1 MEILSIQILHF
12 MFCFLLIGCA
22 FCVSFSFNSV
32 ESVIFL
38 ILTFLNGA
46 GLLFLFNVDFLGIV
60 FIIIYVGAVAVLFL
74 FVIMMLNV
82 KNDEIGRQKHY
93 KSAIIYSIFYLF
105 LITLA
110 FSKMNGWFDFF
121 LLTREFFFLDF
132 DCFSNLDVL
141 KRESLSS
148 NHTILINFVM
158 KVNQKRVCK
167 ARKIF
172 MKKFLK
178 LCEKQFLAFFLTRIT
193 LFKNFFFK
201 LKEKLIKK
209 VTKVKGFTFNDWV
222 SLFILFTLLTSGVG
236 IFIAKN
242 LPLIFR
248 VLYLLNLEG
257 SVYYYVV
264 GLLFTLDDISLFCAI
279 LFMEVYLVG
288 VFLIFSYLLMTSF
301 SKNYSSFSLNFLVSK
316 HLALL
321 SDSAH
326 LLTDE
331 LFKSKKKAVTADI
344 FNTCVNVFLFLCV
357 AFFLIK
363 VFFYY
368 A

>member
-93 KSAIIYSIFYLF
+93 KSAILYSIFYLF

-132 DCFSNLDVL
+132 DCFSNIDVL
-141 KRESLSS
+141 G
-148 NHTILINFVM
+148 
-158 KVNQKRVCK
+158 Q
-167 ARKIF
+167 A
-172 MKKFLK
+172 
-178 LCEKQFLAFFLTRIT
+178 
-193 LFKNFFFK
+193 LFN
-201 LKEKLIKK
+201 
-209 VTKVKGFTFNDWV
+209 
-222 SLFILFTLLTSGVG
+222 
-236 IFIAKN
+236 
-242 LPLIFR
+242 
-248 VLYLLNLEG
+248 
-257 SVYYYVV
+257 YYVAC
-264 GLLFTLDDISLFCAI
+264 FLFC
-279 LFMEVYLVG
+279 G
-288 VFLIFSYLLMTSF
+288 
-301 SKNYSSFSLNFLVSK
+301 
-316 HLALL
+316 LALL
-321 SDSAH
+321 ISLVGSII
-326 LLTDE
+326 LTIRFNVHQKRQLTFRQLSRTE
-331 LFKSKKKAVTADI
+331 SFLTFFK
-344 FNTCVNVFLFLCV
+344 
-357 AFFLIK
+357 
-363 VFFYY
+363 
-368 A
+368 